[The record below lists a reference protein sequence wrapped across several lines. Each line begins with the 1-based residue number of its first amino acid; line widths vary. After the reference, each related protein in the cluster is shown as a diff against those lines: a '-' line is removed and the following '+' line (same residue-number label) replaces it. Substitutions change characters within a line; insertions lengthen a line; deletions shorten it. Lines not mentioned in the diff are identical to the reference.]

1 MRNRMQKVMVTES
14 FAQEAGIGRTAVETD
29 RAFEAAV
36 LEHQAM
42 VYSVAYHFLEDHAA
56 AEELA
61 QEVFLA
67 LYRHWNEI
75 QSPEHRLHWLR
86 KVTSRRCIDQA
97 RRRKLRKHVS
107 LEDAPEPFTWMP
119 ANDPVLKR
127 YIEQLLA
134 KLDDVPRMIV
144 ILRYQEGLDP
154 SEISELLEM
163 PLSTVKSHLHR
174 SLALLRRKLA
184 LTSSEER
191 L

>member
-1 MRNRMQKVMVTES
+1 MVTES
-14 FAQEAGIGRTAVETD
+14 FAQAAGMGRTVVDAD

-36 LEHQAM
+36 REHQAM
-42 VYSVAYHFLEDHAA
+42 VYSVAYHFLEDHPA

-61 QEVFLA
+61 QEVFLT

-97 RRRKLRKHVS
+97 RRRKLRRHLS
-107 LEDAPEPFTWMP
+107 LEEAPEPFTWMP

-127 YIEQLLA
+127 YIEQLLG
-134 KLDDVPRMIV
+134 KLDEVPRMIV

-154 SEISELLEM
+154 SEIAELLDM
-163 PLSTVKSHLHR
+163 PLGTVKSSLHR
-174 SLALLRRKLA
+174 ALALLRRKLGF
-184 LTSSEER
+184 TKSEER